1 MAMARSSCPK
11 NVVIEQ
17 IKAWQSRKKIF
28 NRRQPLLSDWHAT
41 DPISERT
48 HTCCFGHLGRGPAEK
63 MHHDGLHQEVQ
74 QQHVLC
80 TPSLFGPGTF
90 SICCCSVN
98 GPFTWD
104 VCQGRVHSA
113 VMHGQTER
121 ARWGQATRVVTV
133 ISWLQ
138 CTHSPFS
145 GQEQPHAVLDY
156 SVMWSRGRW
165 LYDTCKVLVNVSL
178 NIFFWSAE

>member
-1 MAMARSSCPK
+1 MTRSSCPK
-11 NVVIEQ
+11 NVVIQ
-17 IKAWQSRKKIF
+17 RIKAWQSRNKIF
-28 NRRQPLLSDWHAT
+28 NRRQPVCNRSNFWGDAHLLLWAPLSG
-41 DPISERT
+41 SCR
-48 HTCCFGHLGRGPAEK
+48 EK
-63 MHHDGLHQEVQ
+63 KRHGGLHQELQ
-74 QQHVLC
+74 QQQYVLC
-80 TPSLFGPGTF
+80 TPSFFLSPSTF

-104 VCQGRVHSA
+104 VCQGHVHSA

-121 ARWGQATRVVTV
+121 ARWGQATGVVTV
-133 ISWLQ
+133 ISWLE

-156 SVMWSRGRW
+156 SVMWSRGHW
-165 LYDTCKVLVNVSL
+165 LCDTCKVLVNVCL